1 MTNWLSTVLTRR
13 PSSSRHVGAGFDAD
27 MLRMAHELSLMAQQ
41 SPKPGAHSRAS
52 SDRVVTSR
60 DGAAESYKVYPSA
73 VRRMPDRYHPTL
85 STR

>member
-27 MLRMAHELSLMAQQ
+27 MMRMAHELSLMAQQ
-41 SPKPGAHSRAS
+41 SPKSGSHSP
-52 SDRVVTSR
+52 SDRIATSR
-60 DGAAESYKVYPSA
+60 EGVTESYNVYPSA

>member
-27 MLRMAHELSLMAQQ
+27 MMRMAHELSLMAQQ
-41 SPKPGAHSRAS
+41 SPKSGTHSRTS
-52 SDRVVTSR
+52 SDRIATSR
-60 DGAAESYKVYPSA
+60 EGVTESYKVYPSA